1 MSSSIHT
8 LVKILKEAVTQEDS
22 TPTGTVWSIVLGTG
36 SNAFEIYAGLSKF
49 IWLSEEVRKDLSSM
63 PIELNMDWLNDCEV
77 RLFQS
82 NLNEPWQNDKYAYKA
97 TLSQAVNISSLLR
110 YTFPEP
116 DVDHNQLEQFRD
128 EIESLLNEV
137 LASNIDKD
145 LKDFF
150 RVHLSEILDA
160 IQNFMISGVKG
171 LKEAVQKTLAEVA
184 MNEPLR
190 EKVNSSSFGKRLWN
204 LIGGIS
210 TVLSLVTGAVAL
222 PDIIQKALPLSH
234 LSLLMKIPTILKI
247 DLTFKTPCQFTK
259 RMKMMSLNH
268 PRKRVIP
275 NPYGSDA

>member
-8 LVKILKEAVTQEDS
+8 LVKILKEAVNHEDS

-49 IWLSEEVRKDLSSM
+49 IWLSEEVRKDLLSM
-63 PIELNMDWLNDCEV
+63 PVELNMDWLNDCEV

-82 NLNEPWQNDKYAYKA
+82 NLNEPWQSDKYAYK
-97 TLSQAVNISSLLR
+97 TILSQAVNISSLLR

-128 EIESLLNEV
+128 EIKSLLDEV

-160 IQNFMISGVKG
+160 IQNFMVSGVKG

-204 LIGGIS
+204 LIGGVS

-222 PDIIQKALPLSH
+222 PDIIQKALPP
-234 LSLLMKIPTILKI
+234 I
-247 DLTFKTPCQFTK
+247 TPELVIEN
-259 RMKMMSLNH
+259 SNH
-268 PRKRVIP
+268 PDDRIELQDSIP
-275 NPYGSDA
+275 IYKKDEDDELETPEKKSN